1 MTTVSVSS
9 LSLSVLDCAWD
20 RLSDS
25 EGPLPPSLLETPRP
39 FHSPPSTTPACLRW
53 MWPRRKVAFM
63 KVLSHR
69 WHYTEESRGECRI
82 SSPESSWDD
91 SPSISI
97 PIPWEPWAASQM
109 KSLIYKVRKRCE
121 SHIHTYIKHIYICC
135 CCLVANSCPTLL
147 QPYELLPPRFLCPWD
162 FPDQSIVVGFH
173 FLLQGIFP
181 TQGSNL
187 HLLHCWRI
195 LYH

>member
-1 MTTVSVSS
+1 MSVP
-9 LSLSVLDCAWD
+9 DCAWD

-39 FHSPPSTTPACLRW
+39 FHSPPPPRLRACAGCG
-53 MWPRRKVAFM
+53 PRRKVAFM

-69 WHYTEESRGECRI
+69 WHYTEESSGKYRI

-91 SPSISI
+91 SPSINI

-121 SHIHTYIKHIYICC
+121 SYIYTYIKHIYICC
-135 CCLVANSCPTLL
+135 CCLVANSCPTLFK
-147 QPYELLPPRFLCPWD
+147 PHRLLRLACSF
-162 FPDQSIVVGFH
+162 
-173 FLLQGIFP
+173 
-181 TQGSNL
+181 
-187 HLLHCWRI
+187 
-195 LYH
+195 